1 MSEQLDLM
9 GLIGNADDAVRVR
22 SCRGCGASLL
32 GLRSTARW
40 CTEACR
46 KRATR
51 ALERNE
57 NHHGTSSSDVA
68 VLAAMVFALRAE
80 LEWMRLRCEAMKVTA
95 TQQREAVKAAATQ
108 ARRETRRLERAKARR
123 LASAHVAPELDPE
136 SHQRELDAAYAK
148 GRRDGEGAARAASRK
163 RVESYRPP
171 RPTRAKRRAI

>member
-9 GLIGNADDAVRVR
+9 GLIGNSDDAVRVR

-40 CTEACR
+40 CSEACR

-57 NHHGTSSSDVA
+57 NHRGGSSSDVA
-68 VLAAMVFALRAE
+68 VLTSMVFALRAE

-95 TQQREAVKAAATQ
+95 TQQRDAVKAAASE
-108 ARRETRRLERAKARR
+108 ARREARRLERAKARR
-123 LASAHVAPELDPE
+123 LASARVAPVMDPE
-136 SHQRELDAAYAK
+136 RHQRELDAAYAR
-148 GRRDGEGAARAASRK
+148 GRRDGETGARAAERK

-171 RPTRAKRRAI
+171 RPTRAKRRAS